1 MAKKEVVYCKR
12 CVEASTRPLS
22 IFDEEGICFPC
33 RYADTFDEIDWVA
46 RHKELL
52 DIADWAREN
61 SNGVYDCVIGVSG
74 GKDSH
79 RQAFYVRDELGL
91 KPLLVSCAYPP
102 EQTTDIG
109 AANISNLVEHG
120 FDIHVVAPAPI
131 TSKKMMRRSFL
142 DHGNLFIATELALYG
157 SAPLVAIAHQIPLIF
172 LGENPVLNFGGWAG
186 SFDGDAL
193 RQRDQNTLAGAQVQP
208 WVDKGFPR
216 NKLFWYAYPPEEDF
230 ERIGMKMFYLGY
242 YMPDFND
249 VANTDFAVSKGLRI
263 REGEDAKIENIGA
276 INPAEALDE
285 DFVHVNQ
292 MLKMIKHGFGKVTQH
307 AAVRV
312 RMGLMSREEG
322 IDLVRRYDGACHE
335 RYIERL
341 CDYMGITVEKF
352 WDIAESY
359 RNHDL
364 WVKNNHDDWE
374 LRVKPH

>member
-1 MAKKEVVYCKR
+1 M
-12 CVEASTRPLS
+12 EANTRPLS
-22 IFDEEGICFPC
+22 IFDDEGICFPC
-33 RYADTFDEIDWVA
+33 RYAETFDQIDWVG
-46 RHKELL
+46 RHQELL
-52 DIADWAREN
+52 EIADWAREN

-79 RQAFYVRDELGL
+79 RQAFYARDVLGL

-102 EQTTDIG
+102 EQTTEIG

-120 FDIHVVAPAPI
+120 FDVHVVAPTPI
-131 TSKKMMRRSFL
+131 TSKNLMQRSFL
-142 DHGNLFIATELALYG
+142 DHGNIFIATELALYG

-216 NKLFWYAYPPEEDF
+216 EKLFWYAYPPEEDF
-230 ERIGMKMFYLGY
+230 ERIGMRMYYLGY

-249 VANTDFAVSKGLRI
+249 VANTDFAVSKGCASRG
-263 REGEDAKIENIGA
+263 RRCPNRGYRRDQSGGGA
-276 INPAEALDE
+276 DE

-312 RMGLMSREEG
+312 RMGPDGPRRRYRPC
-322 IDLVRRYDGACHE
+322 RRYDGACHE
-335 RYIERL
+335 RYIKRL

-352 WDIAESY
+352 WEIAEAY

-364 WVKNNHDDWE
+364 WVKNNHGEWE